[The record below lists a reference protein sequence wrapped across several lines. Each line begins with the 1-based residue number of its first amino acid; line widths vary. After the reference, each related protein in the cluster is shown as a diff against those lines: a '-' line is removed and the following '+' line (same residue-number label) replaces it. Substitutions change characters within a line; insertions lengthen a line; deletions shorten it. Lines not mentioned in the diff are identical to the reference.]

1 MQHTLHNVVYYRC
14 SMKLLSKNALKG
26 LLLEILGW
34 VLVIIGLAAIF
45 LPGPGLLALFAG
57 LALLANR
64 YDWAEK
70 RLAPVK
76 KAAFKAAKDGVATTP
91 RIIGSVSGALVLIG
105 LGIIWGL
112 QPPVPSW
119 WPLADKLWLVGG
131 WGTGGTLIG
140 SGIIACAMI
149 VYSYIY
155 LRPKV

>member
-1 MQHTLHNVVYYRC
+1 
-14 SMKLLSKNALKG
+14 MKILSKSALRG

-34 VLVIIGLAAIF
+34 VLVLVGLAALF

-64 YDWAEK
+64 YTWAEK

-76 KAAFKAAKDGVATTP
+76 KAAFKAARDGVSTTP
-91 RIIGSVSGALVLIG
+91 RILISAAGAFTLIG
-105 LGIIWGL
+105 LGVVWGL

-119 WPLADKLWLVGG
+119 WPLADTWWLFGG

-140 SGIIACAMI
+140 SGIIAGALI
-149 VYSYIY
+149 VYSYIN
-155 LRPKV
+155 LRPKS